1 MSSSSTPPF
10 TVELPLPTSKSEVE
24 RRAFYRLLPAL
35 LLTHKGQYVAI
46 HEEQV
51 VDAGPIKLEVA
62 MRVLQRVGNVDI
74 FVGLVTDQPEVIYR
88 SGVVRVIENRESR
101 P

>member
-1 MSSSSTPPF
+1 MSSSSTTLF
-10 TVELPLPTSKSEVE
+10 TVQLPLPTRKSEVE

-62 MRVLQRVGNVDI
+62 MRVWQRVGNVAI
-74 FVGLVTDQPEVIYR
+74 FVGLVTDQPEVPSR
-88 SGVVRVIENRESR
+88 SGVVRVVEDRGSR

>member
-10 TVELPLPTSKSEVE
+10 TVQLPLPASKSEVE
-24 RRAFYRLLPAL
+24 RRAFYRLLPEL

-46 HEEQV
+46 HEEKA
-51 VDAGPIKLEVA
+51 VDAGPIKLDVA
-62 MRVLQRVGNVDI
+62 MRVLQRVGNVAI